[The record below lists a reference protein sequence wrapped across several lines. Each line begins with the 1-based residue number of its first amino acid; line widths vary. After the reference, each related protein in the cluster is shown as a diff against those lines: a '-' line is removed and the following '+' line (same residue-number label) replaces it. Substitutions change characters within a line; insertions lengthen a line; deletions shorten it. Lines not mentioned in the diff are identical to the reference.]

1 MQARS
6 VHKRIA
12 VYKQGWALLHRVI
25 WLVLRN
31 ESRCAPLLEVR
42 VDELTVL
49 VDDQPTDRPN
59 KSKHNDALEGRPCE
73 NFTVAD
79 RRAEKR
85 RAQREHRA
93 HLPCEW
99 HW

>member
-1 MQARS
+1 MSMQVAHAGGS
-6 VHKRIA
+6 VHKHIA

-31 ESRCAPLLEVR
+31 ECRCAPLLEVR

-73 NFTVAD
+73 DFTVAD
-79 RRAEKR
+79 
-85 RAQREHRA
+85 
-93 HLPCEW
+93 
-99 HW
+99 